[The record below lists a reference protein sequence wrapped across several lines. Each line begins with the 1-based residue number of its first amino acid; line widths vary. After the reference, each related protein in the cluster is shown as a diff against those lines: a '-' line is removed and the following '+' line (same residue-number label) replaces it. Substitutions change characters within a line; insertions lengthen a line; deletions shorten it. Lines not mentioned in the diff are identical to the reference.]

1 MSTNPQGSVP
11 NKNIGIFFP
20 NLSVSWT
27 SMMMGIESS
36 NAQFQFPTMFFRL
49 RSSSVFM
56 PSLHRLLS
64 IASLPT
70 HFPAAAIHTRGV
82 AARSS
87 G

>member
-1 MSTNPQGSVP
+1 
-11 NKNIGIFFP
+11 
-20 NLSVSWT
+20 
-27 SMMMGIESS
+27 MGIESS
-36 NAQFQFPTMFFRL
+36 NAQFQFPTVFFRL

-56 PSLHRLLS
+56 ASLHRLPS
-64 IASLPT
+64 IALLPT